1 MDGSVAPFPAEGEKR
16 TLYEQTLQRGAP
28 KAKPCRRHSAL
39 WARGLLVALRR
50 GPAAQEL
57 GWFSSAAP
65 HEEVLHQKHSCFA
78 LTLPQTDRF
87 SFVNVTGLAEAQP
100 RVSLPFI
107 ATHNGVAVK
116 TDIRGGG

>member
-1 MDGSVAPFPAEGEKR
+1 M
-16 TLYEQTLQRGAP
+16 
-28 KAKPCRRHSAL
+28 
-39 WARGLLVALRR
+39 ALRR
-50 GPAAQEL
+50 GPAAREL